1 MPIRPIDIATVAP
14 RSQEAS
20 VSHGN
25 QIRHEEQMKQQ
36 AETQFSNQVQ
46 RDNRQTV
53 ETKKKWPDY
62 AYEESGKKGGD
73 QSRKKQ
79 KKKGKEEDKGRKP
92 ASESIFDI
100 KI

>member
-20 VSHGN
+20 MNHGN
-25 QIRHEEQMKQQ
+25 QIRHAEQMKQH
-36 AETQFSNQVQ
+36 AESQFSNQVMH
-46 RDNRQTV
+46 DSRQTI

-62 AYEESGKKGGD
+62 AYGESQNKKGG
-73 QSRKKQ
+73 QNQRRQ
-79 KKKGKEEDKGRKP
+79 QNKKKEERKEREP
-92 ASESIFDI
+92 VSESIIDI